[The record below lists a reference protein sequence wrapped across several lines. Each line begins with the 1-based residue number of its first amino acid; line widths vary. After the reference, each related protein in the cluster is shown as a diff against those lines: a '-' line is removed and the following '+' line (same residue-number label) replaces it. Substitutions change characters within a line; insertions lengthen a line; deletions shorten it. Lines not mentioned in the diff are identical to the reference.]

1 MKKAELMQY
10 GIPEAKIRAFN
21 EVYWND
27 VRKQAAR
34 MVEEAKG
41 QDAAPSTASMCE
53 AIAAMV
59 RVIPDPVRLSMIL
72 NNVNR
77 HYQNYTNE
85 QNGVNGGKNDG
96 KQDSENAPTAN
107 AQKQPETAQE
117 GAKAAA
123 APLSR
128 AERHFNL
135 PGAVEASAAPVE
147 AVQAMAQDAP
157 KMAQEGASECQ

>member
-41 QDAAPSTASMCE
+41 QDAAPSTASMRE

-59 RVIPDPVRLSMIL
+59 RVIPDPVRLSLIL

-77 HYQNYTNE
+77 HYQSYTNE
-85 QNGVNGGKNDG
+85 QNGVNGS
-96 KQDSENAPTAN
+96 KQDSKNTPTAN
-107 AQKQPETAQE
+107 AKKQPEAEQE
-117 GAKAAA
+117 GATAAA
-123 APLSR
+123 APLVR

-135 PGAVEASAAPVE
+135 PATVE
-147 AVQAMAQDAP
+147 AVPATAKDTP
-157 KMAQEGASECQ
+157 EMAQEGACECR

>member
-1 MKKAELMQY
+1 MKKAELMEY

-41 QDAAPSTASMCE
+41 QDAAPSTASMRE

-77 HYQNYTNE
+77 HYQNYTND
-85 QNGVNGGKNDG
+85 QNGVNGSK
-96 KQDSENAPTAN
+96 NAPTAN
-107 AQKQPETAQE
+107 AQKQPETALE
-117 GAKAAA
+117 GATATAV
-123 APLSR
+123 PLSR

-135 PGAVEASAAPVE
+135 PAVVEDVPATAKDASE
-147 AVQAMAQDAP
+147 
-157 KMAQEGASECQ
+157 MAQEGACECQ

>member
-1 MKKAELMQY
+1 MKKADLMEY

-41 QDAAPSTASMCE
+41 QEATPSTASMRE

-77 HYQNYTNE
+77 HYQIYTNE
-85 QNGVNGGKNDG
+85 QNGVKGNQNTPP
-96 KQDSENAPTAN
+96 SN

-117 GAKAAA
+117 GATAAA
-123 APLSR
+123 APLSS

-135 PGAVEASAAPVE
+135 PGAVEASSVPVE
-147 AVQAMAQDAP
+147 AVPATAKDAP
-157 KMAQEGASECQ
+157 EMAQEGASECQ

>member
-1 MKKAELMQY
+1 MKKADLMEY

-41 QDAAPSTASMCE
+41 QDAAPSTASIRE
-53 AIAAMV
+53 AIAAMM

-85 QNGVNGGKNDG
+85 QNGVKGNQNTPL
-96 KQDSENAPTAN
+96 SN
-107 AQKQPETAQE
+107 AQQQPETAQE
-117 GAKAAA
+117 GATVAA

-135 PGAVEASAAPVE
+135 PGAVEASSAPVE
-147 AVQAMAQDAP
+147 ALQAMAQDAP
-157 KMAQEGASECQ
+157 EMAQEGASECQ

>member
-1 MKKAELMQY
+1 MKKAELMEY

-41 QDAAPSTASMCE
+41 QDAAPSTASMRE

-77 HYQNYTNE
+77 HYQNYMNE
-85 QNGVNGGKNDG
+85 QNGVKPNGKND
-96 KQDSENAPTAN
+96 NT
-107 AQKQPETAQE
+107 QKRPETAQE
-117 GAKAAA
+117 GATAAA
-123 APLSR
+123 VPLAR

-135 PGAVEASAAPVE
+135 PAAVEDVPATAK
-147 AVQAMAQDAP
+147 DAP
-157 KMAQEGASECQ
+157 EMAQEGACECQ

>member
-1 MKKAELMQY
+1 MKKAELMEY

-41 QDAAPSTASMCE
+41 QDAAPSTASMRE

-59 RVIPDPVRLSMIL
+59 RVIPDPVRLSLIL

-77 HYQNYTNE
+77 HYQSYTNE
-85 QNGVNGGKNDG
+85 QNGVNGSEQDG
-96 KQDSENAPTAN
+96 KTAPTAN
-107 AQKQPETAQE
+107 AQKQPETERE
-117 GAKAAA
+117 GATEAA
-123 APLSR
+123 APLAR
-128 AERHFNL
+128 AERHFNF
-135 PGAVEASAAPVE
+135 PSAVEAVPATAK
-147 AVQAMAQDAP
+147 DAP
-157 KMAQEGASECQ
+157 EMAQEGASECR

>member
-1 MKKAELMQY
+1 MKKAELMEY

-34 MVEEAKG
+34 MVEETKG
-41 QDAAPSTASMCE
+41 QEAAPSTASMRE

-72 NNVNR
+72 NNVNH
-77 HYQNYTNE
+77 HYQIYTNE
-85 QNGVNGGKNDG
+85 QNGVKGNQNN
-96 KQDSENAPTAN
+96 QTTN
-107 AQKQPETAQE
+107 AQKQPEAEKE
-117 GAKAAA
+117 GATEAA
-123 APLSR
+123 APLAR

-135 PGAVEASAAPVE
+135 PGAVEASSAPVE
-147 AVQAMAQDAP
+147 AVPATAKDAP
-157 KMAQEGASECQ
+157 EMAQEGACECQ

>member
-1 MKKAELMQY
+1 MKKAELMEY

-41 QDAAPSTASMCE
+41 QETAPSTASMRE

-59 RVIPDPVRLSMIL
+59 RLIPDPVRLNLIL

-77 HYQNYTNE
+77 HYQSYTNE
-85 QNGVNGGKNDG
+85 QNGVKPTGKNI
-96 KQDSENAPTAN
+96 NT
-107 AQKQPETAQE
+107 QKQPETAQE
-117 GAKAAA
+117 GA
-123 APLSR
+123 
-128 AERHFNL
+128 
-135 PGAVEASAAPVE
+135 
-147 AVQAMAQDAP
+147 
-157 KMAQEGASECQ
+157 SECQ

>member
-1 MKKAELMQY
+1 MKKAELMEY
-10 GIPEAKIRAFN
+10 GIPETKIRAFN

-41 QDAAPSTASMCE
+41 QEAATSTASMRE

-77 HYQNYTNE
+77 HYQYYTNE
-85 QNGVNGGKNDG
+85 QNGVKGNQNN
-96 KQDSENAPTAN
+96 QTTN
-107 AQKQPETAQE
+107 AQKQPEVEQE
-117 GAKAAA
+117 GATEAE
-123 APLSR
+123 APLAR
-128 AERHFNL
+128 VERHFNL
-135 PGAVEASAAPVE
+135 PAPVE
-147 AVQAMAQDAP
+147 AVPATAKDAP
-157 KMAQEGASECQ
+157 EMAQEGACECQ

>member
-1 MKKAELMQY
+1 MKKAELMEY

-41 QDAAPSTASMCE
+41 QDAAPSTASMRE

-77 HYQNYTNE
+77 HYQSYTND
-85 QNGVNGGKNDG
+85 QNGVNDGKKNTPNEQSG
-96 KQDSENAPTAN
+96 KQDSKNPPPSN

-117 GAKAAA
+117 GA
-123 APLSR
+123 
-128 AERHFNL
+128 
-135 PGAVEASAAPVE
+135 
-147 AVQAMAQDAP
+147 
-157 KMAQEGASECQ
+157 SECQ

>member
-1 MKKAELMQY
+1 MKKAELMEY

-41 QDAAPSTASMCE
+41 QDAAPSTASMRE

-85 QNGVNGGKNDG
+85 QNGLNGNTRNTPP
-96 KQDSENAPTAN
+96 SN
-107 AQKQPETAQE
+107 AQKQPEAERE
-117 GAKAAA
+117 GATAAA
-123 APLSR
+123 APLAR
-128 AERHFNL
+128 AERHFNI
-135 PGAVEASAAPVE
+135 PAAVEAVPAT
-147 AVQAMAQDAP
+147 VQEP
-157 KMAQEGASECQ
+157 PEMAQEGACECQ

>member
-1 MKKAELMQY
+1 MKKAELMEY

-41 QDAAPSTASMCE
+41 QDTAPTTASMRE

-59 RVIPDPVRLSMIL
+59 RVIHDPVRLSMIL

-85 QNGVNGGKNDG
+85 QNGVKGNQNNQTTND
-96 KQDSENAPTAN
+96 
-107 AQKQPETAQE
+107 QKQPEAE
-117 GAKAAA
+117 RKGATAAA
-123 APLSR
+123 APLAR

-135 PGAVEASAAPVE
+135 SAAVE
-147 AVQAMAQDAP
+147 AVQAMAQDTP
-157 KMAQEGASECQ
+157 EMAQEGASECQ

>member
-1 MKKAELMQY
+1 MKKAELMEY

-41 QDAAPSTASMCE
+41 QDAAPSTASMRE

-72 NNVNR
+72 NKVNR

-85 QNGVNGGKNDG
+85 QNGVNGSKNDG
-96 KQDSENAPTAN
+96 KQDSKNAPTAN

-117 GAKAAA
+117 GATAAA
-123 APLSR
+123 APLAR

-135 PGAVEASAAPVE
+135 PAAVEEVPATAK
-147 AVQAMAQDAP
+147 DAP
-157 KMAQEGASECQ
+157 EMAQEGACECQ

>member
-1 MKKAELMQY
+1 MKKAELMEY

-34 MVEEAKG
+34 IVEEAKG
-41 QDAAPSTASMCE
+41 QDAAPSTASMRE

-85 QNGVNGGKNDG
+85 QNGVKGNTQNTPP
-96 KQDSENAPTAN
+96 SN
-107 AQKQPETAQE
+107 AQKQPEAERE
-117 GAKAAA
+117 GATAAA
-123 APLSR
+123 APLAR

-135 PGAVEASAAPVE
+135 PGAVEASSAPVE
-147 AVQAMAQDAP
+147 AVQATAQDTP
-157 KMAQEGASECQ
+157 EMAQEGVSECQ

>member
-1 MKKAELMQY
+1 MKKAELMEY

-41 QDAAPSTASMCE
+41 QDAAPSTASMRE

-85 QNGVNGGKNDG
+85 QNGVKGNTQNN
-96 KQDSENAPTAN
+96 QTAN

-117 GAKAAA
+117 GATAAA

-135 PGAVEASAAPVE
+135 PEAVE
-147 AVQAMAQDAP
+147 AVQTTAQDAP
-157 KMAQEGASECQ
+157 EMAQEGASECQ

>member
-1 MKKAELMQY
+1 MKKAELMEY

-41 QDAAPSTASMCE
+41 QDAAPSTASMRE

-59 RVIPDPVRLSMIL
+59 RVIPDSVRLSLIL

-77 HYQNYTNE
+77 HYQSYTNE
-85 QNGVNGGKNDG
+85 QNGVNGS
-96 KQDSENAPTAN
+96 KQDSKTAPTVN
-107 AQKQPETAQE
+107 TQKQPEAERE
-117 GAKAAA
+117 GATVAA
-123 APLSR
+123 APLSC

-135 PGAVEASAAPVE
+135 PGAVEASSAPVE

-157 KMAQEGASECQ
+157 EMAQEGASECQ

>member
-1 MKKAELMQY
+1 MKKAELMEY

-21 EVYWND
+21 EAYWND

-41 QDAAPSTASMCE
+41 QEAAPSTASMRE

-59 RVIPDPVRLSMIL
+59 RVIPDPVRLCMIL

-85 QNGVNGGKNDG
+85 QNGVKGNQNTPP
-96 KQDSENAPTAN
+96 SN
-107 AQKQPETAQE
+107 AQKQPETARE
-117 GAKAAA
+117 GATAAA
-123 APLSR
+123 PPLSR

-135 PGAVEASAAPVE
+135 PAAVEDVPATAK
-147 AVQAMAQDAP
+147 DAP
-157 KMAQEGASECQ
+157 EMAQEGACECQ